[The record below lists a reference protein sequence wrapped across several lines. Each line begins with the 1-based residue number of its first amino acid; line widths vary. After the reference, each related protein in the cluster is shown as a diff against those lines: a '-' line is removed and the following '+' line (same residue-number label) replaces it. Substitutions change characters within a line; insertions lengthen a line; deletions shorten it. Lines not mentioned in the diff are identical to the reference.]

1 MSAAPPA
8 AALRWPSA
16 LAGSVGRHLLGLGP
30 IARDMTGVIG
40 QVTRLGAQACYMGF
54 WLGVRGKIKI
64 KKQLLPLL
72 TNVGVRS
79 APIVCLVSVLIGAI
93 LVLQTGETIDRFGQI
108 GEAPGLVALSM
119 TRALGPLMTAIV
131 LIARVGASYT
141 AVLGSMNINDEV
153 VALRVMSINP
163 VGYLVAPRL
172 IAMVVMT
179 PCLVSFSYLLGMVGG
194 AVVAWPVYDI
204 TLQRYWA
211 KSIEYL
217 TLADVYSGLMKS
229 MVFAVLISLISCH
242 HGLAARGG
250 PTGLGRN
257 IMVSVVTCL
266 VIVVLADAGMTAFIN
281 QYLLGAS

>member
-1 MSAAPPA
+1 MLS
-8 AALRWPSA
+8 
-16 LAGSVGRHLLGLGP
+16 LGP
-30 IARDMTGVIG
+30 LIVNSVGVIG
-40 QVTRLGAQACYMGF
+40 QVTRLGLRAVYLGF
-54 WLGVRGKIKI
+54 WQSLRGKVKI
-64 KKQLLPLL
+64 KKQLLPLM

-79 APIVCLVSVLIGAI
+79 APIVGLVSLLIGAI

-153 VALRVMSINP
+153 VALRVMSIDP
-163 VGYLVAPRL
+163 VGYLVSPRL

-179 PCLVSFSYLLGMVGG
+179 PCLVTFSYLLGMAGG
-194 AVVAWPVYDI
+194 AIVAWPVYDI
-204 TLQRYWA
+204 TLQRYWD
-211 KSIEYL
+211 KSISYL
-217 TLADVYSGLMKS
+217 TLADLYSGLLKS

-281 QYLLGAS
+281 QFLLEAP